1 MAQNFPH
8 IRVLGAGLAG
18 PEAALQAARRG
29 CSVDLY
35 EMRPVRSTEAHQTAD
50 FAELVC
56 SNSLKSESEHTAPW
70 LLKQEMRRAGSFLLH
85 AADSAAVPAG
95 HALAV
100 DRVEFSRLVAEA
112 IAAEPR
118 ITVHREEVTTLDPA
132 DSWTVIASGPL
143 TSPALSAA
151 IANLTG
157 SEHLAFYD
165 SISPIVDAESIN
177 MDRVYMAARWD
188 KGTADYINCPMTPEE
203 YDRFYNAL
211 VTAESVHEKEWE
223 KLPYFEGCLPIEELA
238 RRGRDTPRFGPM
250 KPVGLRDPRTGKT
263 PWAVVQLR
271 CENLRA
277 DSYNLVGFQNHLKF
291 SEQARIL
298 RLIPGLENAKFLRY
312 GQIHRNTYINAPRL
326 LTETL
331 QLRDHPRI
339 LFAGQ
344 ISGVEGYTESIATGM
359 LAGLYAAALA
369 HGEQPESAPRA
380 TGLGSLVHYI
390 THADPEHFQPANIT
404 FDLLQP
410 LEEELRRKVRDKRER
425 HKLQCERSLEQF
437 DAWWQ
442 RFSGSPVCN
451 SGSSFPSII
460 CIFALAFFLACAAV
474 QPSFAWGQ
482 DGHKIINRVAV
493 EALPADMPAFLLTP
507 RALNEIEYL
516 GPEPDL
522 WRSSTAPELSAA
534 QGPEHFLDME
544 LADLA
549 APDGLPTQRYDFLRD
564 LDTAGHL
571 HPKLADRLAPQKVGL
586 LPWRVEEDFERL
598 QVDMREYRKLL
609 ANHQDTQDAQQAILY
624 VAGYLGH
631 YVADGSQP
639 LHTTINYNGW
649 VQRDNPENFTRQH
662 GIHTQFET
670 EFVHNN
676 LRAQDIQPLVLP
688 ARILNDPFQDFLL
701 YLQTTHA
708 QVAQVYRFWKQGGFD
723 GHGSA
728 ASRSFTAE
736 RLAAGA
742 TIFRD
747 MIYTAWIESARSVPH
762 WQGPQ

>member
-1 MAQNFPH
+1 M
-8 IRVLGAGLAG
+8 
-18 PEAALQAARRG
+18 QAARRD
-29 CSVDLY
+29 CCVDLY

-70 LLKQEMRRAGSFLLH
+70 LLKQEMRRAGSVLLQ
-85 AADSAAVPAG
+85 AADAAAVPAG

-118 ITVHREEVTTLDPA
+118 ITVYREEVTMIDPA
-132 DSWTVIASGPL
+132 DGWTVIASGPL

-151 IANLTG
+151 IAQLTG

-165 SISPIVDAESIN
+165 SISPIVDAESIDRN
-177 MDRVYMAARWD
+177 RVYMAARWD

-203 YDRFYNAL
+203 YDRFYDAL

-223 KLPYFEGCLPIEELA
+223 KLPYFEACLPMEELA

-291 SEQARIL
+291 SEQARVF

-331 QLRDHPRI
+331 QLREHPQI

-344 ISGVEGYTESIATGM
+344 IAGVEGYTESIATGM
-359 LAGLYAAALA
+359 LAGIYAAALA
-369 HGEQPESAPRA
+369 HGEQPEPIPRA

-390 THADPEHFQPANIT
+390 THADPAHFQPANIT

-425 HKLQCERSLEQF
+425 HKLQCERSLAQF

-442 RFSGSPVCN
+442 RVLDRKSAVKT
-451 SGSSFPSII
+451 SSTRII
-460 CIFALAFFLACAAV
+460 SSA
-474 QPSFAWGQ
+474 
-482 DGHKIINRVAV
+482 
-493 EALPADMPAFLLTP
+493 MPA
-507 RALNEIEYL
+507 RAA
-516 GPEPDL
+516 
-522 WRSSTAPELSAA
+522 TA
-534 QGPEHFLDME
+534 
-544 LADLA
+544 
-549 APDGLPTQRYDFLRD
+549 
-564 LDTAGHL
+564 
-571 HPKLADRLAPQKVGL
+571 QK
-586 LPWRVEEDFERL
+586 
-598 QVDMREYRKLL
+598 
-609 ANHQDTQDAQQAILY
+609 
-624 VAGYLGH
+624 
-631 YVADGSQP
+631 
-639 LHTTINYNGW
+639 
-649 VQRDNPENFTRQH
+649 
-662 GIHTQFET
+662 
-670 EFVHNN
+670 
-676 LRAQDIQPLVLP
+676 
-688 ARILNDPFQDFLL
+688 
-701 YLQTTHA
+701 
-708 QVAQVYRFWKQGGFD
+708 
-723 GHGSA
+723 
-728 ASRSFTAE
+728 
-736 RLAAGA
+736 
-742 TIFRD
+742 
-747 MIYTAWIESARSVPH
+747 
-762 WQGPQ
+762 